1 MQFNLD
7 EDRTMPVDG
16 QLDQQRLV
24 DFLVKL
30 NLFGLLDEKNKTGRI
45 VVADHQ
51 YANQQSLRNNLKDI
65 GEEERL
71 DMFSNGQEVITHF
84 EKLLKELDLNE
95 DIIVVQPVSLLIIDT
110 DLPGMNGI
118 ETI

>member
-1 MQFNLD
+1 
-7 EDRTMPVDG
+7 MPVHG

-30 NLFGLLDEKNKTGRI
+30 NLFGLLEEKNKTGHI

-51 YANQQSLRNNLKDI
+51 YANQQSFRNKLKDI

-71 DMFSNGQEVITHF
+71 DMFSTGQ
-84 EKLLKELDLNE
+84 
-95 DIIVVQPVSLLIIDT
+95 
-110 DLPGMNGI
+110 
-118 ETI
+118 